1 MTVNLYKYEQIF
13 KQMDSEELGYLK
25 IDQLYHAVNK
35 QLKID
40 MDMKT
45 LEVMMALVDDN
56 NDGVMQEDEFC
67 HFLYICQNAD
77 FNDTKSILFYA
88 ADDDYSGSIDKFE
101 MLKIIDKLHLDI
113 KQELIFSMVSKQ
125 ADNDDGSLS
134 YSMFITIM
142 NQMMA
147 ICKKEEQIE
156 IVERTPNVSQN
167 MIAQKSN
174 PAKESTKI
182 LRLKNASVSFI

>member
-1 MTVNLYKYEQIF
+1 MTVNIYKYEQIF
-13 KQMDSEELGYLK
+13 RAFDIKNFKY
-25 IDQLYHAVNK
+25 IDKSQLFQAITNK
-35 QLKID
+35 LRID

-101 MLKIIDKLHLDI
+101 MLKIIKKLNYNI
-113 KQELIFSMVSKQ
+113 KQELVFETVEKH
-125 ADNDDGSLS
+125 ADNYDQSLS
-134 YSMFITIM
+134 YCTFQQVVNSLVKQYSLTQQRKEDRKLQSSRFLHTKNNIEVFFI
-142 NQMMA
+142 
-147 ICKKEEQIE
+147 
-156 IVERTPNVSQN
+156 
-167 MIAQKSN
+167 
-174 PAKESTKI
+174 
-182 LRLKNASVSFI
+182 